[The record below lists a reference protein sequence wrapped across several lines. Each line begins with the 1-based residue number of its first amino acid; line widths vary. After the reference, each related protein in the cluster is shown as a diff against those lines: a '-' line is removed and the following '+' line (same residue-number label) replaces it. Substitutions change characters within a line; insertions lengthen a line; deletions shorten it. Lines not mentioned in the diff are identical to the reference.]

1 MVIPGAPASIPLS
14 VYQSAIDEIKPDLES
29 TYSNYFETHG
39 VEALIFPATVGQ
51 APLAEP
57 ENPQEDIID
66 GETVSIFLHDRNSS
80 PGALAGQPGIAI
92 PLGLSKQGLPLAIS
106 LDE

>member
-1 MVIPGAPASIPLS
+1 M
-14 VYQSAIDEIKPDLES
+14 
-29 TYSNYFETHG
+29 
-39 VEALIFPATVGQ
+39 GQ

-57 ENPQEDIID
+57 ENPREDIID

-106 LDE
+106 LDGKKNDDRRLLSIGKLVSTIVPRLPGPYEH